1 MKTLGIHKIMLWSLV
16 ALIVP
21 LLGNQ
26 FVDGW
31 NWDWHEFV
39 FAWTFFVIMGTT
51 IKLGMRQV
59 SGTKYRAVVGVG
71 LFLVFAGIWVML
83 ATG

>member
-1 MKTLGIHKIMLWSLV
+1 MKTLGVPKIMLWSLV

-21 LLGNQ
+21 LLGSQ
-26 FVDGW
+26 FVEGW
-31 NWDWHEFV
+31 SWRWNEFV
-39 FAWTFFVIMGTT
+39 FAWVFFVVMGTT

-59 SGTKYRAVVGVG
+59 SGTKYQVVVGVA